1 MSGGAAPSDAAPGDV
16 MSGELAGVPAAP
28 SGAGWGRG
36 GRLAARRRLAD
47 RLATGLSLGAT
58 GIVLLAL
65 GSILLT
71 LLARGLPGL
80 SAGTLVRVMTPPGG
94 GGGLANAIAG
104 SLVQTGLAA
113 AIGTPVGLLTGIYLS
128 EYATDGRVVAV
139 VRFVSDM
146 MLSAPSILVGLFVYL
161 ALVAPVGHFSG
172 LSGAVALAML
182 FVPVVVRTTEDML
195 RLVPLTMRE
204 AAYALGAPKW
214 RVVLQV
220 CLRAARA
227 GVLTGILLA
236 VARVSGETAPLL
248 FTSLGNMNWSL
259 SLDAPMAS
267 LPVAIYQYAGSAYD
281 DWVQLA
287 WTGALLITAGVLVL
301 NVVVRMWHRR
311 LGAGQ

>member
-1 MSGGAAPSDAAPGDV
+1 MV
-16 MSGELAGVPAAP
+16 EK
-28 SGAGWGRG
+28 AGWNRPGS
-36 GRLAARRRLAD
+36 LALRRRVVD
-47 RLATGLSLGAT
+47 RVATGLSIGAT
-58 GIVLLAL
+58 AIVLLAL

-71 LLARGLPGL
+71 LLVRGLPGL
-80 SAGTLVRVMTPPGG
+80 SWGTLVHAMAPPGSN
-94 GGGLANAIAG
+94 GGLANAIVG
-104 SLVQTGLAA
+104 SLVQTGFAA

-128 EYATDGRVVAV
+128 EYARDGRVVDL

-146 MLSAPSILVGLFVYL
+146 MLSAPSILVGLFVYML
-161 ALVAPVGHFSG
+161 LVMPFGHFSG
-172 LSGAVALAML
+172 ISGAIALAVL

-195 RLVPLTMRE
+195 GLVPLTMRE

-220 CLRAARA
+220 CLRAARS

-259 SLDAPMAS
+259 DLGAPMAS

-287 WTGALLITAGVLVL
+287 WTGALLITTGVLAL
-301 NVVVRMWHRR
+301 NVLVRVWSRQS
-311 LGAGQ
+311 GAGR